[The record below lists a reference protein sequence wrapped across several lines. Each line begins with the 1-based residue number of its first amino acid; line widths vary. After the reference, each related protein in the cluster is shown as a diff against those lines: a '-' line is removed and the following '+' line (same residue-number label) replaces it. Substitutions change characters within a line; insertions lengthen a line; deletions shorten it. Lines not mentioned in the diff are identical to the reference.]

1 MSKSVQMGDKVEL
14 TALQLVYLL
23 DKAICEAINRI
34 EDGEDFDTMEVATNV
49 AVEYVKNRKEQ
60 QQ

>member
-34 EDGEDFDTMEVATNV
+34 EDGKDFNTMEVATNV

-60 QQ
+60 K